1 MTSPETI
8 SMKTMKMFLRTQPP
22 PLVFASRPLIDS
34 SPIGLLGE
42 IPSVTHEEVS
52 YSQKN
57 YLSFLIYTSI
67 NLWNMCGHVCM
78 DRGHLILASCL
89 VANIISST

>member
-22 PLVFASRPLIDS
+22 PPVFASRPLIDS

-42 IPSVTHEEVS
+42 IPSVTHERGELQPKELFEFS
-52 YSQKN
+52 
-57 YLSFLIYTSI
+57 
-67 NLWNMCGHVCM
+67 NLHKHKSVEYVWACM
-78 DRGHLILASCL
+78 YG
-89 VANIISST
+89 